1 MNREEKMDS
10 RSAKFWLACGGVLSV
25 AIFTCAVRAAPPE
38 TAAAVT
44 KREPER
50 VSVEEAR
57 QRARLMHRIYLATLD
72 AMHHHYF
79 HANKAVLP
87 ARAMEDV
94 FADVAR
100 ETDSKARWIAVN
112 TQAMSVEHEP
122 ATEFEKKAAAEL
134 AKGSPE
140 VTIVEG
146 GYYRRAGSVPLSG
159 GCIGCHTGN
168 SATAAA
174 VPRYAGLVISIPVG
188 DE

>member
-1 MNREEKMDS
+1 MNCRPT
-10 RSAKFWLACGGVLSV
+10 RFWGACGGVVLLAVV
-25 AIFTCAVRAAPPE
+25 ACAVHAAPPDAGQS
-38 TAAAVT
+38 TA
-44 KREPER
+44 KPEPER
-50 VSVEEAR
+50 VSIQEAR
-57 QRARLMHRIYLATLD
+57 QQAQLMHRIYVATLD

-100 ETDSKARWIAVN
+100 ATNSKARWIAVN

-122 ATEFEKKAAAEL
+122 ATEFEKKAAVEL
-134 AKGSPE
+134 AKGNAE
-140 VTIVEG
+140 HAIVEG

-174 VPRYAGLVISIPVG
+174 VPRYAGLVISIPVQA
-188 DE
+188 E

>member
-1 MNREEKMDS
+1 
-10 RSAKFWLACGGVLSV
+10 VLWV
-25 AIFTCAVRAAPPE
+25 AVIACAVQAAPPE
-38 TAAAVT
+38 DATSSTVKPAVA
-44 KREPER
+44 R
-50 VSVEEAR
+50 VSVAEAR
-57 QRARLMHRIYLATLD
+57 QRAELMHHIYVATLD

-79 HANKAVLP
+79 HANKSVLP

-100 ETDSKARWIAVN
+100 ATNLKARWIAVN

-134 AKGSPE
+134 AKGNPE
-140 VTIVEG
+140 HAIVEG
-146 GYYRRAGSVPLSG
+146 GYYRRAGSVLLSG

-174 VPRYAGLVISIPVG
+174 VPRYAGLVISILVR
-188 DE
+188 EE

>member
-1 MNREEKMDS
+1 MGIS
-10 RSAKFWLACGGVLSV
+10 ILAC
-25 AIFTCAVRAAPPE
+25 AIHTAPPDDAGQA
-38 TAAAVT
+38 TT
-44 KREPER
+44 KSEPER
-50 VSVEEAR
+50 VSVAEAR
-57 QRARLMHRIYLATLD
+57 SQAQLKHRIYVATLD

-100 ETDSKARWIAVN
+100 ATSSKARWIAVN
-112 TQAMSVEHEP
+112 TQAMSVDHEP
-122 ATEFEKKAAAEL
+122 ATEFEKQAAAEL
-134 AKGSPE
+134 AKGSAE
-140 VTIVEG
+140 HTIVEG
-146 GYYRRAGSVPLSG
+146 GYFRRAGSVPLSG

-174 VPRYAGLVISIPVG
+174 VPRYAGLVISIPVR

>member
-1 MNREEKMDS
+1 MHCRPA
-10 RSAKFWLACGGVLSV
+10 RFWAIFGGVLWV
-25 AIFTCAVRAAPPE
+25 GVIACAVQAAPPDDAGQS
-38 TAAAVT
+38 TA
-44 KREPER
+44 KPEPER
-50 VSVEEAR
+50 VSVAEAR
-57 QRARLMHRIYLATLD
+57 QRAELMHRIYVATLD

-79 HANKAVLP
+79 HANKSVLP

-100 ETDSKARWIAVN
+100 ATNLKARWIAVN

-134 AKGSPE
+134 AKGNPE
-140 VTIVEG
+140 HAIVEG
-146 GYYRRAGSVPLSG
+146 GYYRRAGSVLLSG

-174 VPRYAGLVISIPVG
+174 VPRYAGLVISIPVR
-188 DE
+188 EE

>member
-1 MNREEKMDS
+1 MKG
-10 RSAKFWLACGGVLSV
+10 RSARFWTASGGLLLTVV
-25 AIFTCAVRAAPPE
+25 ACAVHAAPPG
-38 TAAAVT
+38 
-44 KREPER
+44 EPEQATAKPEPGG
-50 VSVEEAR
+50 VSVTEAR
-57 QRARLMHRIYLATLD
+57 SQAQLMHRIYVATLD

-100 ETDSKARWIAVN
+100 GTDTKARWIAVN

-122 ATEFEKKAAAEL
+122 ATEFEKQAATEL
-134 AKGSPE
+134 AKGNAE
-140 VTIVEG
+140 HTIVEG
-146 GYYRRAGSVPLSG
+146 GYYRRAGSVPLSA

-174 VPRYAGLVISIPVG
+174 VPRYAGLVISIPVRS
-188 DE
+188 E